1 MVLRVP
7 TMRNGTSVLVLVA
20 MAFLGGCA
28 SKENV
33 AAKTPAPHI
42 SVAMDEETHRALLGL
57 VEDDDSGPV
66 GTTTLTGA
74 DIYLAP
80 AATSATSAAP
90 ATSASS
96 TAADGA
102 QALPDERGSLSVL
115 RTWGDAPPTE
125 VDGIPTSRE

>member
-20 MAFLGGCA
+20 VAFLGGCA

-80 AATSATSAAP
+80 ATSAAP
-90 ATSASS
+90 ATSVSS
-96 TAADGA
+96 TAADDA

>member
-80 AATSATSAAP
+80 ATSTAP

-96 TAADGA
+96 AAADGA